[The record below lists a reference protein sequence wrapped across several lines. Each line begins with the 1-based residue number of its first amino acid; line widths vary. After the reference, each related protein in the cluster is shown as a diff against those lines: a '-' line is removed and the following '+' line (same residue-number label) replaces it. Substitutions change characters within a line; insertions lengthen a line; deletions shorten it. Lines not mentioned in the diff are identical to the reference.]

1 MASSKLL
8 EIFLHNL
15 TLTNVALAAVAFCVL
30 LPAYYFVYNVYFHP
44 LAGIPGPKLYAAFDM
59 MKVKEQMKGTIVW
72 TITEL
77 HEKYGPVVRIA
88 PNEVTFIS
96 AKAWSDIYGNRGG
109 YPLPTAEAY
118 GVHEKDFFGALSLL
132 WVGDATQ
139 HARHRKVLSP
149 AFSDKSLR
157 DQEPLIRQYVDL
169 LVQRLTERKDEP
181 VDLWA
186 WLNYTTFD
194 LIGDLTFGEPFGCLQ
209 EAKFHPWIAFVFSRL
224 KMMMYGQ
231 IMITLG
237 AIGTFITFFVP
248 QRVKNEALDHIAF
261 TKAKVNSRLER
272 QTQRPDFMSQ
282 ILGQTAI
289 GSKQKL
295 DGTGISEPEL
305 YADSNILIMAGSE
318 TSATLMAALFYHLLV
333 TPRALSRLT
342 QEIRATFKRESDID
356 FQSVSQS
363 SYLLAVINEGLRSH
377 PPLPVGISRVT
388 RPEGAMIDGH
398 FVTGNVAVH
407 VPHWACY
414 HNSKNFRDAYE
425 FVPERWLEDDL
436 AAAERYKDDNKAAFQ
451 PFSIGNRN
459 CLGRSLAIM
468 ETRLILTRLLWNFDI
483 ELMTESS
490 NWAHQK
496 VFMLYEK
503 KPMWVRVTPVK
514 REGVGA

>member
-1 MASSKLL
+1 
-8 EIFLHNL
+8 
-15 TLTNVALAAVAFCVL
+15 
-30 LPAYYFVYNVYFHP
+30 
-44 LAGIPGPKLYAAFDM
+44 M

-96 AKAWSDIYGNRGG
+96 AKAWADIYGNRGG
-109 YPLPTAEAY
+109 FPLPTAEAY
-118 GVHEKDFFGALSLL
+118 GTHEKDFFGALSLL

-139 HARHRKVLSP
+139 HARHRKVITP

-157 DQEPLIRQYVDL
+157 EQEPLISTYVDL
-169 LVQRLTERKDEP
+169 LVQRLRERKDEP

-194 LIGDLTFGEPFGCLQ
+194 LIGDLTFGEPFGCLRDS
-209 EAKFHPWIAFVFSRL
+209 KFHPWISFVFSRL

-237 AIGTFITFFVP
+237 AIGTFITFMIPKWVM
-248 QRVKNEALDHIAF
+248 KEALHHIAF
-261 TKAKVNSRLER
+261 TKAKVDQRRER
-272 QTQRPDFMSQ
+272 QTKRPDFMSQ
-282 ILGQTAI
+282 ILSQTII
-289 GSKQKL
+289 GSDQKIK
-295 DGTGISEPEL
+295 GTGISEAEL

-318 TSATLMAALFYHLLV
+318 TSATLMAAILYHLLS

-342 QEIRATFKRESDID
+342 SEVRSTFPREADID
-356 FQSVSQS
+356 FASVSKS
-363 SYLLAVINEGLRSH
+363 NYLLAVINEGLRSH

-388 RPEGAMIDGH
+388 RPGGAVIDGH
-398 FVTGNVAVH
+398 FVTGGVAVH

-414 HNSKNFRDAYE
+414 HNSQNFRDAYD
-425 FVPERWLEDDL
+425 FVPERWLEDDEM
-436 AAAERYKDDNKAAFQ
+436 AGRYKDDNKAAFQ

-459 CLGRSLAIM
+459 CIGRSLAIM
-468 ETRLILTRLLWNFDI
+468 ETRLILTKLLWNFDM
-483 ELMTESS
+483 ELLPESH
-490 NWAHQK
+490 NWSHQK

-503 KPMWVRVTPVK
+503 KPMWVKVTPVQTK
-514 REGVGA
+514 EIKA

>member
-1 MASSKLL
+1 MASSKILELL
-8 EIFLHNL
+8 FGKL
-15 TLTNVALAAVAFCVL
+15 TLANVALAGLAFCVL
-30 LPAYYFVYNVYFHP
+30 LPAYYFIYNVYFHP

-77 HEKYGPVVRIA
+77 HEKYGPVVRVA

-96 AKAWSDIYGNRGG
+96 AKAWQDIYGNRGG

-169 LVQRLTERKDEP
+169 LVQRLAERKDSP

-194 LIGDLTFGEPFGCLQ
+194 LIGDLTFGEPFGCLR

-237 AIGTFITFFVP
+237 TIGTLITLLVP
-248 QRVKNEALDHIAF
+248 RRVRDEALDHIAF

-272 QTQRPDFMSQ
+272 QTQRPDFMTQ
-282 ILGQTAI
+282 ILSQTAI
-289 GSKQKL
+289 GSAQKL
-295 DGTGISEPEL
+295 SGTGISEPEL

-318 TSATLMAALFYHLLV
+318 TSATLMAAILYHLLANPRV
-333 TPRALSRLT
+333 MARLVREIRSAFPRA
-342 QEIRATFKRESDID
+342 EDIS
-356 FQSVSQS
+356 FASVSRS
-363 SYLLAVINEGLRSH
+363 AYLLAVINEGLRSH

-388 RPEGAMIDGH
+388 RPEGATIDGH
-398 FVTGNVAVH
+398 FVAGGTAVH

-414 HNSKNFRDAYE
+414 HNSRNFRDAYE
-425 FVPERWLEDDL
+425 FVPERWLDGEEG
-436 AAAERYKDDNKAAFQ
+436 AERYRDDNKAAFQ
-451 PFSIGNRN
+451 PFSIGARN
-459 CLGRSLAIM
+459 CLGRSLAVM
-468 ETRLILTRLLWNFDI
+468 ETRLILTLLLWNFDI
-483 ELMTESS
+483 ELMEESKG
-490 NWAHQK
+490 WARQK
-496 VFMLYEK
+496 VWMLYEK
-503 KPMWVRVTPVK
+503 RPMWVRVTPVR
-514 REGVGA
+514 REEGA